1 MAMKWKNILNEKRN
15 ETLVLVSVMLMMVM
29 ISYMHK
35 RHLTDLEEKI
45 TSIYEDRLVAENY
58 IFDLSKMMNSK
69 KVALNVETEL
79 VEKIAL
85 ANHAVDEL
93 IYDYERTKLT
103 EKENILFQK
112 LKKDISVSKEFES
125 QIIHNPTL
133 PQQSSMRKVLDTQ
146 YDLILEDLDRLSEI
160 QLYEGKRLLETSN
173 QVIASNGITNR
184 LEVALLIVIILV
196 FLMAVSSP
204 KALIQKDLWYN

>member
-1 MAMKWKNILNEKRN
+1 MKWKRILSKKRN
-15 ETLVLVSVMLMMVM
+15 ETLILFSVLLM
-29 ISYMHK
+29 ISMIATMHK
-35 RHLTDLEEKI
+35 KHLLDLEETV
-45 TSIYEDRLVAENY
+45 TSIYEDRLVAEDY

-69 KVALNVETEL
+69 KVALNNDNEL

-85 ANHAVDEL
+85 ANHSVDEL

-103 EKENILFQK
+103 EKEIVIFRK
-112 LKKDISVSKEFES
+112 LKKDISVSKEFEN

-133 PQQSSMRKVLDTQ
+133 SQQRSIRKALDNQ

-160 QLYEGKRLLETSN
+160 QLFEGKRLLETSN
-173 QVIASNGITNR
+173 QIIASNGITNR
-184 LEVALLIVIILV
+184 LEVALLIVILLI